1 MLDRFERFSYAI
13 FEVTRCWHKLA
24 AEVMEPLG
32 LRGPHAMY
40 LVVLLRSTHTMT
52 AARLSEVSGRDK
64 ADVSRAISLMTE
76 KGLITRDGPAY
87 RASLTLTEEG
97 RQVANSV
104 CEKAAELVERAGAG
118 YSEEQRQGFYQ
129 VLETITKNM
138 KIMTKD
144 GN

>member
-13 FEVTRCWHKLA
+13 FEITRCWHKLA
-24 AEVMEPLG
+24 SEVMEPLG

-40 LVVLLRSTHTMT
+40 LVILLRSKTPMT
-52 AARLSEVSGRDK
+52 AARLAEVSGRDK

-76 KGLITRDGPAY
+76 KGLVSREGAAY
-87 RASLTLTEEG
+87 RASLSLTEAG
-97 RQVANSV
+97 RQVATTA
-104 CEKAAELVERAGAG
+104 CARATELAEHAAEG
-118 YSEEQRQGFYQ
+118 YSEAQRLAFYQ

-138 KIMTKD
+138 KTMTKY